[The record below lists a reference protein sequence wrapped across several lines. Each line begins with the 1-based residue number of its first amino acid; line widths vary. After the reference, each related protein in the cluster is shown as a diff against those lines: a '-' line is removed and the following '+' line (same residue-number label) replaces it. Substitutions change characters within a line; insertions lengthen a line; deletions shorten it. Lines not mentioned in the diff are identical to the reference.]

1 MSDQLLAST
10 RGSRLRRGIAA
21 LGTLVGLLVGVP
33 AVLLSAGGDPIP
45 DHIASLSR
53 MAHDLTSTDTSGHL
67 FLGFALLVAWVAWAA
82 FALSV
87 LLEIVGRLQSRP
99 AIRIPGFAV
108 PRRAAAGLFAA
119 VAIMVGSGG
128 IGATAFA
135 ADAPVPPAAVVVIG
149 NPVALDGPS
158 GISSTL
164 VYHVQH
170 GDTLG
175 GIAQR
180 FLGSFDA
187 YHRLVAANH
196 DLIANGP
203 DNIQPGWTL
212 HLPSDSRDRGPLAH
226 ATGVLSSTLTVPGAS
241 AGTPTASTTGTV
253 SVTIGTPVLLDPTPS
268 ATAADGASTV
278 TTIGGST
285 KAVGVASVDG
295 TTNPAQLVSFGQPR
309 PLTPTEAPRMR
320 RPPGHR
326 RCS

>member
-21 LGTLVGLLVGVP
+21 LVTLVGLLVGVP
-33 AVLLSAGGDPIP
+33 AIMLSAGGDPIP
-45 DHIASLSR
+45 DHIASLSA
-53 MAHDLTSTDTSGHL
+53 MAHNLTSTDTSGHL

-99 AIRIPGFAV
+99 ALRIPGFAI
-108 PRRAAAGLFAA
+108 PRKAAAGLFAA

-135 ADAPVPPAAVVVIG
+135 ADAPAPPAAVVVIG

-196 DLIANGP
+196 DLIANSP

-212 HLPSDSRDRGPLAH
+212 HLPSDARDRGTQAH
-226 ATGVLSSTLTVPGAS
+226 ATGGPVLDTDRLGAT
-241 AGTPTASTTGTV
+241 AGTRV
-253 SVTIGTPVLLDPTPS
+253 SVTIGTPVLLDPAPPASDGTP
-268 ATAADGASTV
+268 TV

-295 TTNPAQLVSFGQPR
+295 TTNPTPSRHIRSAALVDTDRGR
-309 PLTPTEAPRMR
+309 GRH
-320 RPPGHR
+320 RPPAHR